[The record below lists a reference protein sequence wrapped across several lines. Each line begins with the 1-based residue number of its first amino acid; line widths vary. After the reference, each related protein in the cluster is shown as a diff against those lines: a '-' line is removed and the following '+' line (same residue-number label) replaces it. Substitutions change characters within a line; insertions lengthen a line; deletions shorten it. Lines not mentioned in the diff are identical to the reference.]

1 MQDRTQ
7 VGLSEKLEAF
17 KGKLSLW
24 KQQMAD
30 GKIATLP
37 VLSLLL
43 ENEAASVV
51 NIQNIIVEHLAKLI
65 EECDHYIPDN
75 VSKYSFVP
83 NPFNVNVADL
93 PEKMWRIYQLQEQLI
108 EVQNDETLYYDLK
121 TQNKSLSAFWVKVNK
136 EKPVLGGEAF

>member
-17 KGKLSLW
+17 KGKFNLW
-24 KQQMAD
+24 KKKMAD
-30 GKIATLP
+30 GKTATLP

-51 NIQNIIVEHLAKLI
+51 DIPNIIVEHLAKLI

-83 NPFNVNVADL
+83 NPFNVNVAYL
-93 PEKMWRIYQLQEQLI
+93 PEKM
-108 EVQNDETLYYDLK
+108 
-121 TQNKSLSAFWVKVNK
+121 
-136 EKPVLGGEAF
+136 